1 MKMKSV
7 LLVSSLLLAGG
18 AGVKVLIAPK
28 SAPNNFAAA
37 ATVPDLNAAPLDEA
51 RKLLRKVHPLG
62 ALGETIGLDPTFE
75 GMVGNPVTMTRDQ
88 MRTYLATVNI
98 QEADLGGSLDMSVSS
113 TADGSPAKYFVI
125 HDTSFPT
132 YGNKD
137 LPSDINSSSWQFN
150 NFRQWRNNKST
161 HAFVNRLGESITVT
175 DFSHGVVATKYEL
188 RTLGETQGRGLF
200 IHIELIQPRHRDKR
214 YWKGNDIASPTPGF
228 TDAQYRRLALMY
240 IAASVRKG
248 SWLIPGFHSCVDH
261 GIRNKHDDPQGFDL
275 DKWMRALLQTVN
287 EITKPAPKAVSTTP
301 K

>member
-1 MKMKSV
+1 MKMKSLLLIGS
-7 LLVSSLLLAGG
+7 LLVGAG
-18 AGVKVLIAPK
+18 AGVKVFIAPNTTPS
-28 SAPNNFAAA
+28 SAVNAL
-37 ATVPDLNAAPLDEA
+37 VPDLNAAPLDEA

-62 ALGETIGLDPTFE
+62 ALGEQVALDPTFE
-75 GMVGNPVTMTRDQ
+75 TMVGNPVTMTRDQ
-88 MRTYLATVNI
+88 MRTYLAAVNI
-98 QEADLGGSLDMSVSS
+98 QEADLGGSLDVSVSS
-113 TADGSPAKYFVI
+113 TAEGTPAKYFVI

-132 YGNKD
+132 YGNKG
-137 LPSDINSSSWQFN
+137 LPSEINSSSWQFN

-188 RTLGETQGRGLF
+188 RMLGESQARGLF

-228 TDAQYRRLALMY
+228 TDGQYRRLALMY

-248 SWLIPGFHSCVDH
+248 SWMIPGFHSCVDH

-275 DKWMRALLQTVN
+275 DKWMKALLQTVQD
-287 EITKPAPKAVSTTP
+287 ISKPASATTSATP

>member
-1 MKMKSV
+1 MKMKG
-7 LLVSSLLLAGG
+7 LLLTASLLLAGM
-18 AGVKVLIAPK
+18 KVCMAPEQVQN
-28 SAPNNFAAA
+28 STAS
-37 ATVPDLNAAPLDEA
+37 VPDLNGTPLDEA

-62 ALGETIGLDPTFE
+62 ALGETIALDPTFE

-88 MRTYLATVNI
+88 IRSYLATVNI

-113 TADGSPAKYFVI
+113 TSEGTQAKYFVI

-132 YGNKD
+132 YGNKS
-137 LPSDINSSSWQFN
+137 LPSEINSSSWQFN
-150 NFRQWRNNKST
+150 NFRQWRNNKVT

-175 DFSHGVVATKYEL
+175 DFSQGVMATKYEL
-188 RTLGETQGRGLF
+188 RMLGESQAKGLF

-228 TDAQYRRLALMY
+228 TDGQYRRLALLY
-240 IAASVRKG
+240 ITASLRKG

-261 GIRNKHDDPQGFDL
+261 GIRNKHDDPQGFEL
-275 DKWMRALLQTVN
+275 EKWMKALLQTVN
-287 EITKPAPKAVSTTP
+287 DIAKPAAAPTSVTP